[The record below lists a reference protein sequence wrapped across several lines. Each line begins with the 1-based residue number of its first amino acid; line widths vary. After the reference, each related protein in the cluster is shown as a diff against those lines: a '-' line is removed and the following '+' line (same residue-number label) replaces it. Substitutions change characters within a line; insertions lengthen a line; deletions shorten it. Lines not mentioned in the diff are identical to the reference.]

1 MSLEWH
7 DRLQVDGAQIDKQHQ
22 QLFALCDRLPV
33 QASTSNPAVLRDW
46 HEILNDFA
54 TLLNSHFAHE
64 EALLEMNRCPGL
76 VEHQREHMAI
86 QEQLA
91 NLLCSCMSSG
101 VDLRSLQEIIKNYL
115 GRHIADWDL
124 KDKAFLNVSPAHLSA

>member
-22 QLFALCDRLPV
+22 QLFALCDCLPV
-33 QASTSNPAVLRDW
+33 QTSTGNPPVHRDI

-54 TLLNSHFAHE
+54 ALLNSHFAHE
-64 EALLEMNRCPGL
+64 EMLLELNRCPGL

-86 QEQLA
+86 QEQVA
-91 NLLCSCMSSG
+91 DLLCSCMSSG
-101 VDLRSLQEIIKNYL
+101 IDLRLLQEIIKNYL
-115 GRHIADWDL
+115 GTHIVDWDL
-124 KDKAFLNVSPAHLSA
+124 KDKAFLTSAVAGTL